1 MTPEVLRQVM
11 EELIP
16 FNRFLGVKLTAMR
29 KGFARLEIPFRDE
42 LVGDPMRPA
51 LHGGVLSAL
60 GDAAG
65 GAAVW
70 AGIDDDNARI
80 STIDLRIDYL
90 RPARLATLCAEATVV
105 RVGNRVGVADVRI
118 FNADEDDVAD
128 TVATVKAVY
137 NITIKKDYRLGGD
150 KKSPSF
156 P

>member
-1 MTPEVLRQVM
+1 MDNDSLKQMM
-11 EELIP
+11 EDMIP
-16 FNRFLGVKLTAMR
+16 FNRFLGIRVVELSEKGVHLT
-29 KGFARLEIPFRDE
+29 LPFRDE

-51 LHGGVLSAL
+51 LHGGVISTMA
-60 GDAAG
+60 DVAG
-65 GAAVW
+65 GVAVW
-70 AGIDDDNARI
+70 QGLDDTRQRVA
-80 STIDLRIDYL
+80 TIDLRIDYL
-90 RPARLATLCAEATVV
+90 RPARLTTLVAEATVV

-118 FNADEDDVAD
+118 FNFDEDDVAD

>member
-1 MTPEVLRQVM
+1 M

-16 FNRFLGVKLTAMR
+16 FNRFLGVKLAETR
-29 KGFARLEIPFRDE
+29 KGFARLEVPFRDE

-70 AGIDDDNARI
+70 AGMDDDNARI

-90 RPARLATLCAEATVV
+90 RPARLVTLVAEASVV
-105 RVGNRVGVADVRI
+105 RLGNRVGVADVRI
-118 FNADEDDVAD
+118 FNVGTEDD

-137 NITIKKDYRLGGD
+137 NITVKKHYSIA
-150 KKSPSF
+150 KK
-156 P
+156 